1 MGGAHPRG
9 PRDVGMGIELVI
21 WPIEAVEDACIDI
34 VVGVDVDID
43 IIGIDIDI
51 IGIDMDII
59 GIDIDIDI
67 ESALFTIPDMLM
79 AIELLGEPMDPCIPR
94 SGPAWRI

>member
-9 PRDVGMGIELVI
+9 PRDAGMGIELVI

-43 IIGIDIDI
+43 IIGIDID
-51 IGIDMDII
+51 M
-59 GIDIDIDI
+59 DI